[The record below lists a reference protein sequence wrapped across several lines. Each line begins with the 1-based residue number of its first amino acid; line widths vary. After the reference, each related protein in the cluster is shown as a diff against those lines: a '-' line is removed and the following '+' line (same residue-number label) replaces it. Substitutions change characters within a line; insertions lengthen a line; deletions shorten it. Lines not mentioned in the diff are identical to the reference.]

1 MHLFFR
7 ICLEWVLPQIQ
18 AISSGFLPYQR
29 SISLVWTAIMPAMS
43 AVSALAAL
51 LASAI
56 ASPLAVE
63 PPEEVFPPAGYLEKS
78 MVATLAIAKQMEDKT
93 PTIGFADGSSLFSAH
108 LSPGAEISMTH
119 AAAKGEV
126 YMVAA
131 APDDPKLDINL
142 WITDADEKEL
152 GKDTSSSAAC
162 MAPFKTADD
171 DGFEFKL
178 RNDSEE
184 DAFVTLVLLKHGG
197 HSRRTSQAAESI
209 DTLMTAVRAMSAVDD
224 EMSFADGGEW
234 CLYGGFLKEK
244 TSFTAAG
251 LDLSAPVTLFIGAC
265 SEGSKDI
272 DILLSDKEGQAVASD
287 EENDNR
293 PVVEVKKKIKGV
305 QALLGNSGG
314 DAFCTMI
321 ALKASK

>member
-1 MHLFFR
+1 
-7 ICLEWVLPQIQ
+7 
-18 AISSGFLPYQR
+18 
-29 SISLVWTAIMPAMS
+29 MPAMS
-43 AVSALAAL
+43 AVTALAAL

-78 MVATLAIAKQMEDKT
+78 MVATLAIAKQMEEKT
-93 PTIGFADGSSLFSAH
+93 PSIGFAEGSSLYSAH
-108 LSPGAEISMTH
+108 LAPGAAISLTH
-119 AAAKGEV
+119 EASKGEV

-142 WITDADEKEL
+142 WITGSDEKEL
-152 GKDTSSSAAC
+152 GKDTSGSAAC
-162 MAPFKTADD
+162 MVPFKTPDD
-171 DGFEFKL
+171 KGFEFKL
-178 RNDSEE
+178 RNDGEE
-184 DAFVTLVLLKHGG
+184 DAFVTLILMKHGG
-197 HSRRTSQAAESI
+197 HASKISQAAESI
-209 DTLMTAVRAMSAVDD
+209 DVLMTSVRAMSALDG
-224 EMSFADGGEW
+224 EMSFADEGEW

-251 LDLSAPVTLFIGAC
+251 LDLTAPVSIFIGAC

-272 DILLSDKEGQAVASD
+272 DILLQDKEGKAVASD

-293 PVVEVKKKIKGV
+293 PIVEVKQKIKGI

-314 DAFCTMI
+314 DAFCTMV
-321 ALKASK
+321 ALNASK